1 MRQVDL
7 DELTY
12 QIFSGL
18 RCWTVSTRRRIF
30 APIAKREDVD
40 VTIACEALAEKL
52 RIWSFIDSIRP
63 DAPLSL
69 KEVSAVFEAEALRF
83 PGAIADLWMSG
94 IRDRE
99 REAQSAAAILLAGA
113 LGRLE
118 ILSPTTLV
126 HHGARMV
133 RFSLREAPEYA
144 FLPRWP

>member
-30 APIAKREDVD
+30 APIAKREDID

-52 RIWSFIDSIRP
+52 PIWSFIDLVRP
-63 DAPLSL
+63 NASLSL
-69 KEVSAVFEAEALRF
+69 KEVSAVFEAEVLRF
-83 PGAIADLWMSG
+83 PGAIADLWLSG
-94 IRDRE
+94 IRERE
-99 REAQSAAAILLAGA
+99 REAQSGAAILLAGA
-113 LGRLE
+113 LGHLE
-118 ILSPTTLV
+118 ILSPTSLV
-126 HHGARMV
+126 YHGLRMV
-133 RFSLREAPEYA
+133 WFRLREAPEYA